1 MKIIWIIFVILI
13 LLINQVNACAPFT
26 SELIIVWEYNW
37 LIEND
42 IPDEREAKWEF
53 QFMDLINTEKLFSK
67 YNLELGKY
75 YFVDTDR
82 INLSEFN
89 KWDKIITISDYSN
102 WDFSDYFTVHEIWK
116 LTCNEK
122 NELSIENRQWY
133 FKAFWKE
140 IWNCGSMKGKVPDYI
155 LSEDEILTKIENKYK
170 LCKNREIVKEN
181 IDENMEKS
189 TINEIVENN
198 SEDISNITPWYTKIF
213 QWIINFFKNIF

>member
-1 MKIIWIIFVILI
+1 MKIIWIIFAILI
-13 LLINQVNACAPFT
+13 LLMNQVSGCAPFT
-26 SELIIVWEYNW
+26 SELIVIWEYNW
-37 LIEND
+37 LLEND
-42 IPDEREAKWEF
+42 IPDEREA
-53 QFMDLINTEKLFSK
+53 
-67 YNLELGKY
+67 
-75 YFVDTDR
+75 
-82 INLSEFN
+82 

-140 IWNCGSMKGKVPDYI
+140 IWRCGSMKGKVPDYI

-170 LCKNREIVKEN
+170 LCKNKKIVKEN

-198 SEDISNITPWYTKIF
+198 SEDISNIIPWYTKIF
-213 QWIINFFKNIF
+213 QWIIDFFKNIF